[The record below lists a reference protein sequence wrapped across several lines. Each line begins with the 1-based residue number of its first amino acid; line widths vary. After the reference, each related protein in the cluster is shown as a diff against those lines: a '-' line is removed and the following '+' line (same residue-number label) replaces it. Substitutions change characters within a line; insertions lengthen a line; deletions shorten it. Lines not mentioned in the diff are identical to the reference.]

1 MRWFLIPFLFFMVGC
16 NLSPEKQTDEGKNY
30 FFDLRGYFAKES
42 DRLSAED
49 QPVIKEV
56 IRNNAAEKKKLK
68 VNWKQEL
75 EIFAG
80 SDINKA
86 AWKDSYRTLVTG
98 NSTAYLAT
106 QEDLKTRKIIIEKYP
121 DGKLK
126 HIEIHNHTGNFL
138 YNSTEQLDYYP
149 QNGYRIEK
157 SQTVR
162 VIGKNHYIINTRL
175 R

>member
-1 MRWFLIPFLFFMVGC
+1 MKWLLIPVMLLAGGC
-16 NLSPEKQTDEGKNY
+16 GMAPEKQSGAKDY
-30 FFDLRGYFAKES
+30 FFDLQGYFETES
-42 DRLSAED
+42 ARLSALN
-49 QPVIKEV
+49 QSVIKEV

-86 AWKDSYRTLVTG
+86 AWKDSYRTVVNG
-98 NSTAYLAT
+98 NSTSYIAT
-106 QEDLKTRKIIIEKYP
+106 EEDLKTRKIIIEKHP

-126 HIEIHNHTGNFL
+126 HIQVHNKTENFL
-138 YNSTEQLDYYP
+138 YSSTEQLDYYP
-149 QNGYRIEK
+149 LHGYRIEK

-162 VIGKNHYIINTRL
+162 VIGKNHYVINTRL